1 MPFSTTA
8 LDICSS
14 RTFCVEEKKQFL
26 GISRRF
32 CGGFSDETNQGDGE
46 MASIDG
52 GLIRDLRFD
61 SFQ

>member
-1 MPFSTTA
+1 MHNFGAVLIDFSR
-8 LDICSS
+8 LRVVI
-14 RTFCVEEKKQFL
+14 
-26 GISRRF
+26 RRIF
-32 CGGFSDETNQGDGE
+32 RDFSDETNQGDGE